1 MVLQHNQSTPSDR
14 WVINHN
20 QNSDGALIDVFVY
33 HNGALRKIMPMK
45 IVEVTRNTI
54 EVHFSATQYGTATL
68 AFVL

>member
-1 MVLQHNQSTPSDR
+1 MVISHNQSTPSSR

-20 QNSDGALIDVFVY
+20 QNAEGALIDVFVY
-33 HNGALRKIMPMK
+33 YDGALRKVLPLK

-54 EVHFSATQYGTATL
+54 EVHFTEAHYGTATL

>member
-1 MVLQHNQSTPSDR
+1 MVISHNQSTPSDR

-20 QNSDGALIDVFVY
+20 QNADGALIDVFVY
-33 HNGALRKIMPMK
+33 HEGNLRKIMPQK

-54 EVHFSATQYGTATL
+54 EVHFTRTHYGTATL

>member
-1 MVLQHNQSTPSDR
+1 MVISHNQSTPSNR

-20 QNSDGALIDVFVY
+20 RNTEGVLIDVFVY
-33 HNGALRKIMPMK
+33 HDGALRKILPRK

-54 EVHFSATQYGTATL
+54 EVYFTEPHYGTATL